1 MMQHTQ
7 SIDTVKPR
15 GSIRQGAGYAT
26 APGFAR
32 CLSPEREHSDPKTAN
47 RVRQGAV
54 CAAPHTLSTVSTRT
68 QKTPRFASERLFS
81 VVLHSESPERN
92 TLSACIRNRRVRT
105 PCRRAFACAGFERNA
120 SMHSESP
127 ERNTLSACIR
137 NRRVRTPCRRA
148 FACAGFE
155 RNASMHS
162 ESPERNAMSACIRIC
177 RSRTKRPQARQD
189 RLRREATRWPAGWER
204 RTRERHFHGQG
215 RRAPWHRCRTASCA
229 TPASRRCPLP
239 PAAPR

>member
-1 MMQHTQ
+1 MMQHAQ
-7 SIDTVKPR
+7 SIDTAKPR
-15 GSIRQGAGYAT
+15 GSIRQDAGYAT

-32 CLSPEREHSDPKTAN
+32 RLSPEREHSDPQTAN
-47 RVRQGAV
+47 RVRQGAT
-54 CAAPHTLSTVSTRT
+54 CAAPYILSAVSTRT

-105 PCRRAFACAGFERNA
+105 PCRRAFAFAGFERNA
-120 SMHSESP
+120 S
-127 ERNTLSACIR
+127 R
-137 NRRVRTPCRRA
+137 
-148 FACAGFE
+148 
-155 RNASMHS
+155 HS
-162 ESPERNAMSACIRIC
+162 ESPERNAMPACIRIC
-177 RSRTKRPQARQD
+177 RSRTERPQARQD

-204 RTRERHFHGQG
+204 RTRERHFHGQDH
-215 RRAPWHRCRTASCA
+215 RAPWHRCRTASCA

>member
-1 MMQHTQ
+1 MQHAQ
-7 SIDTVKPR
+7 SIGAVNDAARPVDWHRETARQHPAGR
-15 GSIRQGAGYAT
+15 RICNSIGIC
-26 APGFAR
+26 P
-32 CLSPEREHSDPKTAN
+32 LSITGTRAQRPQN
-47 RVRQGAV
+47 RKSCPTSAV

-81 VVLHSESPERN
+81 VVLHP
-92 TLSACIRNRRVRT
+92 
-105 PCRRAFACAGFERNA
+105 
-120 SMHSESP
+120 ESP

-162 ESPERNAMSACIRIC
+162 ESPERNAMSVCIRIC
-177 RSRTKRPQARQD
+177 RSRTERPQARQD

-204 RTRERHFHGQG
+204 CTRERHFHGQG

>member
-127 ERNTLSACIR
+127 ERN
-137 NRRVRTPCRRA
+137 
-148 FACAGFE
+148 
-155 RNASMHS
+155 
-162 ESPERNAMSACIRIC
+162 AMSACIRIC

>member
-1 MMQHTQ
+1 MQHAQ
-7 SIDTVKPR
+7 SIDTAKPR
-15 GSIRQGAGYAT
+15 GSIRQDAGYAT

-32 CLSPEREHSDPKTAN
+32 CLSPEREHSDPQTAN
-47 RVRQGAV
+47 RVRQGAA
-54 CAAPHTLSTVSTRT
+54 CTAPYILSTVSTRT

-105 PCRRAFACAGFERNA
+105 PCQHAFGIARAKRHAG
-120 SMHSESP
+120 MHS
-127 ERNTLSACIR
+127 
-137 NRRVRTPCRRA
+137 
-148 FACAGFE
+148 
-155 RNASMHS
+155 
-162 ESPERNAMSACIRIC
+162 RIC
-177 RSRTKRPQARQD
+177 RSRTERPQARQD
-189 RLRREATRWPAGWER
+189 RLRREATRSPAGWER
-204 RTRERHFHGQG
+204 CTREPRSPGQG

>member
-1 MMQHTQ
+1 MNDATHSVDRHRETARQH
-7 SIDTVKPR
+7 P
-15 GSIRQGAGYAT
+15 AGRRICNST
-26 APGFAR
+26 GICP
-32 CLSPEREHSDPKTAN
+32 LPSPEREHSDPQTAN
-47 RVRQGAV
+47 RVRQGAA
-54 CAAPHTLSTVSTRT
+54 CAAPYILSTVSTRM

-120 SMHSESP
+120 SRHPES
-127 ERNTLSACIR
+127 S
-137 NRRVRTPCRRA
+137 
-148 FACAGFE
+148 
-155 RNASMHS
+155 
-162 ESPERNAMSACIRIC
+162 ERNAMPACIRIC
-177 RSRTKRPQARQD
+177 RSRTERPQARQD

-204 RTRERHFHGQG
+204 RTRERHFHGQD